1 MAKIA
6 NVALTNTFDT
16 WRIRSNQV
24 FNRLSQF
31 TIDESKLYAN
41 TFTANVRF
49 VSLGATKLGSSAT
62 TRIIANG
69 LLSTNGNFT
78 VSGNSVIGAAGKKT
92 ITNGITIANGNFIVS
107 GNSVIGAATKR
118 TVINGVL
125 TANGNLSING
135 NTTIGDA
142 AADRLTLNSNTV
154 TMGAAVLNIDTG
166 LLFLQKNSN
175 RVGVNTLQPNTAFHV
190 NGIVLANSGYK
201 YPDGAL
207 TTAPLYV
214 YDSSGAQLYP

>member
-16 WRIRSNQV
+16 WRIRSNQA

-31 TIDESKLYAN
+31 AIDESKLYAN
-41 TFTANVRF
+41 TITANVKF
-49 VSLGATKLGSSAT
+49 
-62 TRIIANG
+62 
-69 LLSTNGNFT
+69 STLGNFT
-78 VSGNSVIGAAGKKT
+78 VSGNSVIGE
-92 ITNGITIANGNFIVS
+92 
-107 GNSVIGAATKR
+107 ATKR
-118 TVINGVL
+118 TVINGTIL
-125 TANGNLSING
+125 ANGNLTITG

-142 AADRLTLNSNTV
+142 ATDRLTLNSNTV

-175 RVGVNTLQPNTAFHV
+175 RVGVNTLRPNTAFHV
-190 NGIVLANSGYK
+190 NGVVLANSGFK

-214 YDSSGAQLYP
+214 YDDTGSQLYP

>member
-16 WRIRSNQV
+16 WRIRSNQA

-31 TIDESKLYAN
+31 AIDESKLYAN
-41 TFTANVRF
+41 TLTANVRF

-62 TRIIANG
+62 TRVIANG

-78 VSGNSVIGAAGKKT
+78 VSGNSVIGAAGKRT
-92 ITNGITIANGNFIVS
+92 IINGIS
-107 GNSVIGAATKR
+107 
-118 TVINGVL
+118 
-125 TANGNLSING
+125 TANGSLTINQNLSING
-135 NTTIGDA
+135 NTVIGDA
-142 AADRLTLNSNTV
+142 ATDRLTLNSKTV

-214 YDSSGAQLYP
+214 YDSSGTQLYP

>member
-16 WRIRSNQV
+16 WRIRSNQA

-31 TIDESKLYAN
+31 AIDESKLYAN
-41 TFTANVRF
+41 TLTANVRF

-78 VSGNSVIGAAGKKT
+78 VSGNSVIGAA
-92 ITNGITIANGNFIVS
+92 
-107 GNSVIGAATKR
+107 TKR
-118 TVINGVL
+118 TVING
-125 TANGNLSING
+125 TISANGNLTVNG

-166 LLFLQKNSN
+166 LLFLQKNAN
-175 RVGVNTLQPNTAFHV
+175 RVGINTLQPNTAFHV
-190 NGIVLANSGYK
+190 NGVVLANSGYK

-214 YDSSGAQLYP
+214 YFANGSQAYP

>member
-16 WRIRSNQV
+16 WRIRSNQA

-31 TIDESKLYAN
+31 AIDESKLYAN
-41 TFTANVRF
+41 TLTANVRF
-49 VSLGATKLGSSAT
+49 VSLGVTKLGSSAT
-62 TRIIANG
+62 TRVIANG

-78 VSGNSVIGAAGKKT
+78 VSGNSVIGAAGKRT
-92 ITNGITIANGNFIVS
+92 IINGIS
-107 GNSVIGAATKR
+107 
-118 TVINGVL
+118 
-125 TANGNLSING
+125 TANGSLTINQNLSING
-135 NTTIGDA
+135 NTVIGDA
-142 AADRLTLNSNTV
+142 ATDRLTLNSNTV

-214 YDSSGAQLYP
+214 YDSSGTQLYP

>member
-16 WRIRSNQV
+16 WRIRSNQS

-41 TFTANVRF
+41 TLTANVRF
-49 VSLGATKLGSSAT
+49 VSLGATKLGNANNDT
-62 TRIIANG
+62 TIVNGTLSANG
-69 LLSTNGNFT
+69 R
-78 VSGNSVIGAAGKKT
+78 VIVNNNIN
-92 ITNGITIANGNFIVS
+92 IT
-107 GNSVIGAATKR
+107 
-118 TVINGVL
+118 
-125 TANGNLSING
+125 G
-135 NTTIGDA
+135 NTTIN
-142 AADRLTLNSNTV
+142 RLILSGNTV
-154 TMGAAVLNIDTG
+154 TMSTAVLNIDTG

-175 RVGVNTLQPNTAFHV
+175 RVGVNTLRPNTAFHV
-190 NGIVLANSGYK
+190 NGVVLANSGYK

-214 YDSSGAQLYP
+214 YDSSGTQLYP

>member
-16 WRIRSNQV
+16 WRIRSNQA

-31 TIDESKLYAN
+31 AIDESKLYAN
-41 TFTANVRF
+41 TLTANVRF

-78 VSGNSVIGAAGKKT
+78 VSGNSVIGAA
-92 ITNGITIANGNFIVS
+92 
-107 GNSVIGAATKR
+107 TKR
-118 TVINGVL
+118 TVING
-125 TANGNLSING
+125 TISANGNLTITG
-135 NTTIGDA
+135 NTVIGDA
-142 AADRLTLNSNTV
+142 ATDRLTVNSNTV
-154 TMGAAVLNIDTG
+154 TMGSAVLNIDTG

-175 RVGVNTLQPNTAFHV
+175 RVGINTLLPNTAFHV
-190 NGIVLANSGYK
+190 NGVVLANSGYK

-214 YDSSGAQLYP
+214 YDSSGTQLYP

>member
-16 WRIRSNQV
+16 WRIRSNQA

-31 TIDESKLYAN
+31 AIDESKLYAN
-41 TFTANVRF
+41 TLTANVRF

-62 TRIIANG
+62 TRVIANG

-78 VSGNSVIGAAGKKT
+78 VSGNSVIGAAGKRT
-92 ITNGITIANGNFIVS
+92 IINGIS
-107 GNSVIGAATKR
+107 
-118 TVINGVL
+118 
-125 TANGNLSING
+125 TANGSLTINQNLSING
-135 NTTIGDA
+135 NTVIGDA
-142 AADRLTLNSNTV
+142 ATDRLTLNSNTV

-207 TTAPLYV
+207 ITAPLYV
-214 YDSSGAQLYP
+214 YDSSGTQLYP

>member
-16 WRIRSNQV
+16 WRIRSNQA

-41 TFTANVRF
+41 TLTANVRF

-78 VSGNSVIGAAGKKT
+78 VSGNSVIGAA
-92 ITNGITIANGNFIVS
+92 
-107 GNSVIGAATKR
+107 TKR
-118 TVINGVL
+118 TVING
-125 TANGNLSING
+125 TISANGNLTITG
-135 NTTIGDA
+135 NTVIGDA
-142 AADRLTLNSNTV
+142 ATDRLTVNSNTV
-154 TMGAAVLNIDTG
+154 TMGSAVLNIDTG

-175 RVGVNTLQPNTAFHV
+175 RVGINTLLPNTAFHV
-190 NGIVLANSGYK
+190 NGVVLANSGYK

-214 YDSSGAQLYP
+214 YDSSGTQLYP

>member
-16 WRIRSNQV
+16 WRIRSNQA

-31 TIDESKLYAN
+31 AIDESKLYAN
-41 TFTANVRF
+41 TLTANVRF

-62 TRIIANG
+62 TRVIANG

-78 VSGNSVIGAAGKKT
+78 VSGNSVIGAA
-92 ITNGITIANGNFIVS
+92 
-107 GNSVIGAATKR
+107 TKR
-118 TVINGVL
+118 TVING
-125 TANGNLSING
+125 TISANGNLTITG
-135 NTTIGDA
+135 NTVIGDA
-142 AADRLTLNSNTV
+142 ATDRLTVNSNTV
-154 TMGAAVLNIDTG
+154 TMGSAVLNIDTG

-175 RVGVNTLQPNTAFHV
+175 RVGINTLLPNTAFHV
-190 NGIVLANSGYK
+190 NGVVLANSGYK

-214 YDSSGAQLYP
+214 YDSSGTQLYP

>member
-16 WRIRSNQV
+16 WRIRSNQA

-31 TIDESKLYAN
+31 AIDESKLYAN
-41 TFTANVRF
+41 TITANVKF
-49 VSLGATKLGSSAT
+49 
-62 TRIIANG
+62 
-69 LLSTNGNFT
+69 STLGNFT
-78 VSGNSVIGAAGKKT
+78 VSGNSVIGAAGKRT
-92 ITNGITIANGNFIVS
+92 IINGIS
-107 GNSVIGAATKR
+107 
-118 TVINGVL
+118 
-125 TANGNLSING
+125 TANGSLTINQNLSING

-142 AADRLTLNSNTV
+142 ATDRLTLNSNTV

-175 RVGVNTLQPNTAFHV
+175 RVGINTLRPNTAFHV
-190 NGIVLANSGYK
+190 NGVVLANSGFK

-214 YDSSGAQLYP
+214 YDDTGSQLYP

>member
-16 WRIRSNQV
+16 WRIRSNQA

-31 TIDESKLYAN
+31 TIDEAKLYAN
-41 TFTANVRF
+41 TLTANVRF

-78 VSGNSVIGAAGKKT
+78 VSGNSVIGAA
-92 ITNGITIANGNFIVS
+92 
-107 GNSVIGAATKR
+107 TKR
-118 TVINGVL
+118 TVINGTV
-125 TANGNLSING
+125 TANGNLTITG

-142 AADRLTLNSNTV
+142 ATDRLTLNSNTV

-175 RVGVNTLQPNTAFHV
+175 RVGINTLLPNTAFHV
-190 NGIVLANSGYK
+190 NGVVLANSGYK

-214 YDSSGAQLYP
+214 YDSSGTQLYP

>member
-16 WRIRSNQV
+16 WRIRSNQA

-31 TIDESKLYAN
+31 AIDESKLYAN
-41 TFTANVRF
+41 TLTANVRF

-78 VSGNSVIGAAGKKT
+78 VSGNSVIGAA
-92 ITNGITIANGNFIVS
+92 
-107 GNSVIGAATKR
+107 TKR
-118 TVINGVL
+118 TVINGTV
-125 TANGNLSING
+125 TANGNLTITG

-142 AADRLTLNSNTV
+142 ATDRLTLNSNTV

-175 RVGVNTLQPNTAFHV
+175 RVGINTLLPNTAFHV
-190 NGIVLANSGYK
+190 NGVVLANSGYK

-214 YDSSGAQLYP
+214 YDSSGTQLYP